1 MRRFVL
7 ASILGL
13 SLTLGSTLAVAA
25 ADPVTVSY
33 AGCVFGNGG
42 SAVVPADSAVT
53 ITFGWS
59 ADTRAQVAGF
69 LKAVTTYASID
80 STTVANGN
88 SYFSAPAM
96 VSGGWA
102 TIWTYPTGRSLA
114 SGESMNVT
122 LNFYLSR
129 KVGTGRDLV
138 TGRPLKAGPGFVM
151 PQGLSCTVQA

>member
-42 SAVVPADSAVT
+42 SATVPADSAVS
-53 ITFGWS
+53 IRFGWG
-59 ADTRAQVAGF
+59 TETKAQVAAF
-69 LKAVTTYASID
+69 LKAVTTYASVD
-80 STTVANGN
+80 GTNVANAN
-88 SYFSAPAM
+88 SYLSAPAV
-96 VSGGWA
+96 VSGTWA

-114 SGESMNVT
+114 TGQSMTVT
-122 LNFYLSR
+122 LNFYLSH
-129 KVGTGRDLV
+129 KVATGRDPD
-138 TGRPLKAGPGFVM
+138 TGRLLKAGPGFVM